1 MRSGDATG
9 GLAALAIEGAVL
21 KGRGR
26 REIVIRVATALIIAP
41 LGLWAVYSGGITL
54 MLATAAC
61 GIVAAFEWTRM
72 AAQTEVGWV
81 RWAQYAALGL
91 GAAGAVFA
99 APHGLEAVALASLL
113 GCAAACGLAVAGK
126 GSMSSMAFGAIYTSL
141 PFGCFIWI
149 RELAPQGQWLL
160 LAVLVIVWTTDIG
173 AYFAGRGFGGPLLSP
188 KDSPNKTWT
197 GAIGALVCAGLAGAA
212 VARAGGGDF
221 AHWLVF
227 GLTLSIVSQLGDLL
241 ESRFK
246 RLYGVKDTSG
256 FVPGHGG
263 VLDRLDG
270 LMAATV
276 AAALIARFLPALAPS
291 LSLAGPQ

>member
-1 MRSGDATG
+1 MRSGGATD
-9 GLAALAIEGAVL
+9 GLAALAPEGRS
-21 KGRGR
+21 KGAGR
-26 REIVIRVATALIIAP
+26 REIILRVATALILAP
-41 LGLWAVYSGGITL
+41 LGLGAVYAGGVAL
-54 MLATAAC
+54 VVATAVC
-61 GIVAAFEWTRM
+61 GVIAAFEWTRM
-72 AAQTEVGWV
+72 ASQADVAWV
-81 RWAQYAALGL
+81 RWAQYTTLGL
-91 GAAGAVFA
+91 TAAVTVILA
-99 APHGLEAVALASLL
+99 HRGLETVALTALVGCAVASVLAF
-113 GCAAACGLAVAGK
+113 VGK

-141 PFGCFIWI
+141 PFGCFVWI
-149 RELAPQGQWLL
+149 RELAPHGQLL
-160 LAVLVIVWTTDIG
+160 LMSVLIIVWMTDIG

-221 AHWLVF
+221 SHWLVF
-227 GLTLSIVSQLGDLL
+227 GLALSVVAQTGDLL

-256 FVPGHGG
+256 FIPGHGG

-276 AAALIARFLPALAPS
+276 AAALIARFLPTMAPS
-291 LSLAGPQ
+291 LTVAFGQ